1 MYFDVLMPLILFV
14 VTVAAMLLSQK
25 AEAKLK
31 ATVEGREFKNRDSA
45 LLVVM
50 IAVAGSVVLFVPDLA
65 ILVLFLFS
73 YCSLLFTVSYT
84 FSDMKK
90 KRVTLYVGIFIIASV
105 VAGAAGFLGVLPAE
119 LRVYGTLAFA
129 GLASCAFFAL
139 IYTHQQAQ
147 AKPRWYI
154 AALAPIL
161 FLLLFFFFSGTA
173 VWFPYLLDVYGITF
187 ALLIVI
193 YLSTLFNWKTVF
205 IFAAFITG
213 LDIVLVWVTGT
224 MVQAANAISGLGLP
238 VLVAFPTVPF
248 IIGEGGI
255 LILRLGLGD
264 FFFAGILAT
273 QTMKKFGRKTA
284 VLSLLTISISF
295 ALFELVLL
303 NPEFAKALPVQA
315 LPATLP
321 ILLGW
326 LPIIAVRLLMQR
338 KQKTQPTVAKM
349 AETAPTPPAA
359 K

>member
-14 VTVAAMLLSQK
+14 VTLAAMLLSQK

-50 IAVAGSVVLFVPDLA
+50 ITIAGSVVLFVPDLA

-90 KRVTLYVGIFIIASV
+90 KRVTLYVGVFIIASI

-139 IYTHQQAQ
+139 IYSRQQAEV
-147 AKPRWYI
+147 KPRWYI

-161 FLLLFFFFSGTA
+161 FLLLFFFFNGTA
-173 VWFPYLLDVYGITF
+173 AWFPYLLDVYGITF

-213 LDIVLVWVTGT
+213 LDIVLVWVTQT
-224 MVQAANAISGLGLP
+224 MVQAAQAISGLGLP
-238 VLVAFPTVPF
+238 VLVSFPTIPF
-248 IIGEGGI
+248 NIVNGNIG
-255 LILRLGLGD
+255 LLSLGLGD
-264 FFFAGILAT
+264 FFFAGVLST
-273 QTMKKFGRKTA
+273 QTLKKLGRKTA
-284 VLSLLTISISF
+284 VASLLTICISF
-295 ALFELVLL
+295 GLFEL
-303 NPEFAKALPVQA
+303 
-315 LPATLP
+315 
-321 ILLGW
+321 
-326 LPIIAVRLLMQR
+326 II
-338 KQKTQPTVAKM
+338 
-349 AETAPTPPAA
+349 
-359 K
+359 